1 MRSGRSSWLRL
12 NLYALYQGWLDT
24 VLALRAA
31 RLTGVFAAAKEKQ
44 VARQV
49 QLNLELRCP
58 QAGYAAARSML

>member
-1 MRSGRSSWLRL
+1 MRSGRRSWPRL
-12 NLYALYQGWLDT
+12 NSYALYQGWLDT

-31 RLTGVFAAAKEKQ
+31 RLTGVFGAKEKQ

-49 QLNLELRCP
+49 QLNLELRRP